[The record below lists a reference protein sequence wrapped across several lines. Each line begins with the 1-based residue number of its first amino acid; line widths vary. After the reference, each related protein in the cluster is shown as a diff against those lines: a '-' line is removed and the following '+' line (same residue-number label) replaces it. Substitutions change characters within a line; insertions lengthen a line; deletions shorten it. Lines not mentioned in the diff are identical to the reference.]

1 MNDEE
6 RKYLKEAL
14 DIGTHVPLNDMPN
27 TYAEALLPLLE
38 YLAKFGAGISKNNG
52 LWKSGYVVDTEY
64 ILHSNYSA
72 AIFEIEFLFINHKT
86 NDEFKNLLS
95 IYVDFIKNQENTK
108 KYSIDFQ
115 RKPFNTDL
123 FTKVHPIKAERTF
136 YNSIAHRFVKKNQI
150 GGFIKDYDVLDMHD
164 DSWIDRNII
173 LLNTKISNSYLGNNA
188 SLRKVFV
195 TNCNIQNSIIFMN
208 VKSISDCKIIN
219 SKIYMSGIHRCLIE
233 ESFIKKSVI
242 EECEIY
248 NKSRIH
254 RCELKNGV
262 WVDNS
267 KLSNKT
273 IEGNIKVKGEK

>member
-14 DIGTHVPLNDMPN
+14 DIGTHVPLTDMPN
-27 TYAEALLPLLE
+27 IYAEALLSLLE

-52 LWKSGYVVDTEY
+52 LWKSGYVIDTEY
-64 ILHSNYSA
+64 ILHSNSSA
-72 AIFEIEFLFINHKT
+72 AINEIEFLFIKHKT
-86 NDEFKNLLS
+86 DDEFHNLLS
-95 IYVDFIKNQENTK
+95 IYVNFRKTQENTK

-115 RKPFNTDL
+115 KRPFKADL
-123 FTKVHPIKAERTF
+123 KVYPIKAERAF

-164 DSWIDRNII
+164 DSWIDKNII
-173 LLNTKISNSYLGNNA
+173 LLNTKISKSYLGNNA
-188 SLRKVFV
+188 PLRKTFV

-219 SKIYMSGIHRCLIE
+219 SKIHMSGIHRCLIE
-233 ESFIKKSVI
+233 ESFINNSVI

-254 RCELKNGV
+254 RCELKKGV

-273 IEGNIKVKGEK
+273 IEGNKKIKGEFL